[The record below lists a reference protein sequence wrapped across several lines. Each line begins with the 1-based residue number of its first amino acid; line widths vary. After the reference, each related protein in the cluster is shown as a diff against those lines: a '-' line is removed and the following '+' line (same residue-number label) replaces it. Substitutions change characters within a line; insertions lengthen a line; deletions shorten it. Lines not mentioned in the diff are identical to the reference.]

1 MYIRLKCII
10 LLVFLS
16 ASYANSQCCTYTII
30 MHDSYGD
37 GWNGG
42 SLEVYINNVSIGEF
56 KAENFVSSDT
66 FTVCNDASISFFYK
80 RGECMK
86 MKIPINYTI
95 LHGILFLLPGR
106 ILKQAAYHCH
116 LVIAQV

>member
-1 MYIRLKCII
+1 
-10 LLVFLS
+10 
-16 ASYANSQCCTYTII
+16 

-66 FTVCNDASISFFYK
+66 FTVCNDASISF
-80 RGECMK
+80 
-86 MKIPINYTI
+86 
-95 LHGILFLLPGR
+95 L
-106 ILKQAAYHCH
+106 
-116 LVIAQV
+116 